1 MIKVIM
7 WSNGWHVYL
16 IFAKKKTSS
25 LRHAL
30 VQAQQEKKQKTKKN
44 QGQKREIRSTAPL
57 RSNGISFDYDYILLV
72 SSWNESQ
79 LRTRSDNWE
88 SAFSLTSVERLS
100 SISSTVTSAYVEIS
114 SKDCSTFKKIMW
126 SAFGRS

>member
-16 IFAKKKTSS
+16 IFAKKKTHPPAMHQY
-25 LRHAL
+25 RRN
-30 VQAQQEKKQKTKKN
+30 KKKKTANKKN